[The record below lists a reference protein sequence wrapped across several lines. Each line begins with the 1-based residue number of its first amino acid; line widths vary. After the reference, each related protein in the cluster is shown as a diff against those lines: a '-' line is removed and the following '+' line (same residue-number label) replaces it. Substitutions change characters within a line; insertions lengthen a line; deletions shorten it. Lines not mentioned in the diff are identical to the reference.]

1 MSVEIKLSDRAF
13 PVSPAFIEFLHH
25 CITGREQD
33 VSLHDQLSEVLVP
46 VDAERK
52 RAVAQSV
59 AGDRIRDYAAASGC
73 GGDLDLRKIHRLARV
88 SAVWRTVGLVFP
100 RDEIME
106 CR

>member
-1 MSVEIKLSDRAF
+1 MSW
-13 PVSPAFIEFLHH
+13 
-25 CITGREQD
+25 
-33 VSLHDQLSEVLVP
+33 HDQLSEVLVP